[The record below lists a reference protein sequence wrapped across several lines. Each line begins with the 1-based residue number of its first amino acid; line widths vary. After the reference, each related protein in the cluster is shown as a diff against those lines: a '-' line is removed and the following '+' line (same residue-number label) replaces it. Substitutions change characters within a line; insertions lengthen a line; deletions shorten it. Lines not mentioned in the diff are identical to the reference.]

1 MYTRPNA
8 EHVMQR
14 VRFILPS
21 WQPAPYR
28 TTGGLEVWR
37 NSLRALGTELSVISV
52 CSFACKAVLAFFKF
66 FNVLHDGSSLYLSL
80 SSMMV
85 EAFPTILT
93 MGLLARYH
101 SRSAGAA
108 QGEPAMSDIGTSLLQ

>member
-1 MYTRPNA
+1 M
-8 EHVMQR
+8 
-14 VRFILPS
+14 
-21 WQPAPYR
+21 
-28 TTGGLEVWR
+28 WR